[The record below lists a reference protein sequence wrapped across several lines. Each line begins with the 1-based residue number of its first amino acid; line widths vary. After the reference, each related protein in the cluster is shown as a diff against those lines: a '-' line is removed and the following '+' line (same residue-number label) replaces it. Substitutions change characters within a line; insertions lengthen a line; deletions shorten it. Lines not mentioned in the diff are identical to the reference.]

1 MSYPQQMPDDD
12 GNEHVHPERRALL
25 WVGRALAYAVYAYI
39 VVVEII
45 LGLGFVLLLFGANP
59 QASFVDWVYRS
70 MDRAMEPFRGIFTP
84 IDLGERANQ
93 VESVLDTSV
102 LFAMIVYGIIAI
114 AIRALLDWLTGR
126 IGHLD
131 QEDRARQ
138 EQQFAIWQAQQA
150 ARRPADPRQ
159 QPPGSGQTRIDPPP
173 GY

>member
-1 MSYPQQMPDDD
+1 MSYPQPLPEET
-12 GNEHVHPERRALL
+12 GSSHVHPERRALL

-59 QASFVDWVYRS
+59 QPAFVDWVYRS

-84 IDLGERANQ
+84 VDLGEGSNQ

-102 LFAMIVYGIIAI
+102 LFAMVVYGIVAI

-126 IGHLD
+126 ISRLD

-138 EQQFAIWQAQQA
+138 EQLAHWQAAQQA
-150 ARRPADPRQ
+150 RHREDPRQ
-159 QPPGSGQTRIDPPP
+159 QPPGSGPTRVDPPP